1 MTFSVYLR
9 RILKSYGACGL
20 KHIFFGRV
28 MLTTSDSLL
37 PTTCTGLVYK
47 IESIDRTR
55 VVTLA
60 QGLFLAQC
68 RSLATG
74 VIMCVDIQFRL
85 VSLFCTR
92 LGKVS

>member
-1 MTFSVYLR
+1 MTFSVYLKL
-9 RILKSYGACGL
+9 ILKSCDAYGL
-20 KHIFFGRV
+20 KHIFFGRM

-37 PTTCTGLVYK
+37 PTNCTGPVYK
-47 IESIDRTR
+47 IESIDKIR
-55 VVTLA
+55 VVTLT
-60 QGLFLAQC
+60 QGLFLTQC

-74 VIMCVDIQFRL
+74 VIMCVDIQSGL